1 MRSGLSG
8 TFLSHKKRERERER
22 ERERILFLFGCT
34 STTNPLV
41 PSVKGRGRL
50 AQLWHIFLWAQSM
63 FFILI
68 AKELL
73 NHIIFFYYFFYWRL
87 HWMMIIVTIPW
98 VHMQL
103 SGNRCWIHLPIT
115 IYKSFLF
122 WIQCIWWSF
131 FANRAVWSIL
141 QTLHAGKTKKIL
153 TRFSSACCGDM
164 HEKVKLAPNFE
175 IGIWRWTLLEGIVLY
190 CGICGN
196 LYYYHILVL

>member
-1 MRSGLSG
+1 MVLICHEIWLKWH
-8 TFLSHKKRERERER
+8 FPVPQEKRERER

-68 AKELL
+68 AKESL

-153 TRFSSACCGDM
+153 TRFSSACCGV
-164 HEKVKLAPNFE
+164 HARESQ
-175 IGIWRWTLLEGIVLY
+175 IGPKFWDWYLKMNPIGRY
-190 CGICGN
+190 CSILWN
-196 LYYYHILVL
+196 LW